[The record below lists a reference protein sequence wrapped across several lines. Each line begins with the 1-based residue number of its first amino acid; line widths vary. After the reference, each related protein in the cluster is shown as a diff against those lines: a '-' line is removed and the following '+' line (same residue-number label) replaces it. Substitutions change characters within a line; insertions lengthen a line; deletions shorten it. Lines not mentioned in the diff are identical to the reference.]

1 MNGGRLSRKTT
12 KHGSDGDPNLTKS
25 TEKPPTRPK
34 KQPPQGKIIIMM
46 IYLTKSTTKNTNQT
60 PKTATTWLN
69 YNNSFI
75 YLVVFVLVD

>member
-34 KQPPQGKIIIMM
+34 KQPPQGKIIIML
-46 IYLTKSTTKNTNQT
+46 IYLSKSTTKNTN
-60 PKTATTWLN
+60 
-69 YNNSFI
+69 
-75 YLVVFVLVD
+75 